1 MGHKFPKSE
10 VIKTVRWTKL
20 TMAWIE
26 QEDLLQIWDLP
37 ETNLVLKIGANL
49 RVWSTFPI
57 IRIKQEWTFWN
68 RLFLIWKWEIQ
79 RILTSVRL
87 VDYQRLVH
95 SVRQE
100 VQKFSLQTHL
110 NLQINPVYFNEWSM
124 KIIRLIKI
132 KL

>member
-10 VIKTVRWTKL
+10 VIKMVQWTKR

-26 QEDLLQIWDLP
+26 PEDLLQIWDLP